1 MFKNEN
7 VSTHALVP
15 GSAGKKMHLPE
26 IVPLN
31 AVDFEINLRWP
42 SAPSGNQ
49 RY

>member
-31 AVDFEINLRWP
+31 AVDFEINLRFGFGR
-42 SAPSGNQ
+42 SQNRRS
-49 RY
+49 